1 MSSVSLTEETHRRLR
16 ADIIEGRI
24 RPNVHLVAN
33 DLAERLE
40 ISRTPVRE
48 ALQLLASEGLVAAT
62 KRGFVVREHTSDEIR
77 QIYEVRAALEEMAAR
92 IVAERASADQIRA
105 IERIGAHRRTAVDDA
120 RSVIVDLN
128 DAFHDA
134 IMAAAKNPRM
144 ALINQ
149 RNSEHFFNY
158 KIAKLYT
165 KEEAI
170 AAVDEHAQI
179 VRAIERRDPDAAGA
193 AARQHVLVALE
204 VMLRKI
210 R

>member
-1 MSSVSLTEETHRRLR
+1 MASASLTAETHRRLR
-16 ADIIEGRI
+16 TDIIEGRI
-24 RPNVHLVAN
+24 RPNTHLVAS

-48 ALQLLASEGLVAAT
+48 ALQLLASEGLVEAT

-92 IVAERASADQIRA
+92 IVAERATAAQIRA
-105 IERIGAHRRTAVDDA
+105 IEKIGAHRRSAVDDA

-134 IMAAAKNPRM
+134 IMEAAGNPRM
-144 ALINQ
+144 AMLNQ

-165 KEEAI
+165 QDEALD
-170 AAVDEHAQI
+170 AVDEHAEI
-179 VRAIERRDPDAAGA
+179 MKAIKRHDPDAAGA

-204 VMLRKI
+204 IMLGKLR
-210 R
+210 